1 MAQRLGENKM
11 TKDQKT
17 CGPSLPDATEATAL
31 VSLLCSLGYK
41 HLFSELITERWQ
53 QYADA
58 KAKGDAKSALFHF
71 QVLEEHV
78 FE

>member
-1 MAQRLGENKM
+1 MAKS
-11 TKDQKT
+11 QKT
-17 CGPSLPDATEATAL
+17 REPSFPNATEATAL

-58 KAKGDAKSALFHF
+58 KAKGDAKSTLFHF
-71 QVLEEHV
+71 QLLKEHV